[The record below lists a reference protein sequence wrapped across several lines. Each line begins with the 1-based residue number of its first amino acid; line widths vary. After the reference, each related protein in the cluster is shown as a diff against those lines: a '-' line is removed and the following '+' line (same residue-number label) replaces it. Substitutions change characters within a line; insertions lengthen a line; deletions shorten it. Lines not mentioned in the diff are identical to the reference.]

1 MFRLALAIVVA
12 GALSLAACGDDDDTE
27 QVKQTV
33 RQFVRATDEHDAGS
47 FCGELVTQE
56 FLEQS
61 TGAVGDQAEDACKQQ
76 LTAVAGLRL
85 RLVQIKG
92 AEVDGDR
99 ARVTAVLETQGERE
113 VRLLRLRKEDGDW
126 KLAGGSGR

>member
-12 GALSLAACGDDDDTE
+12 GALFLAACGDDDDTQ

-76 LTAVAGLRL
+76 LKAVAGLRL

-99 ARVTAVLETQGERE
+99 ARVTAVLETQGERQ

>member
-12 GALSLAACGDDDDTE
+12 GALLLAACGDDDDTE

-33 RQFVRATDEHDAGS
+33 RQFVRATDEHDARS

-99 ARVTAVLETQGERE
+99 ARVTAVLETQGERQ

>member
-1 MFRLALAIVVA
+1 VFRLALAIVVA